1 MKNYYERMRDLRE
14 DNDLRQADLAKALG
28 LTNQQAYQRYEA
40 GRALMPIHLL
50 IKTAVFYNVSLD
62 YLCGLTDD
70 KRKFW

>member
-14 DNDLRQADLAKALG
+14 DRDLRQADMAEALG

-50 IKTAVFYNVSLD
+50 IKVAIFYNVSLD

>member
-14 DNDLRQADLAKALG
+14 DSDLRQSDMADILG
-28 LTNQQAYQRYEA
+28 LTNQQYEA

-50 IKTAVFYNVSLD
+50 IKVAKQFEVSLD

>member
-14 DNDLRQADLAKALG
+14 DSDLRQSDMADILG

-50 IKTAVFYNVSLD
+50 IKVAKQFEVSLD

>member
-1 MKNYYERMRDLRE
+1 MRDLRE
-14 DNDLRQADLAKALG
+14 DSDLRQSDMADILG
-28 LTNQQAYQRYEA
+28 LTNQQAYQPYEA

-50 IKTAVFYNVSLD
+50 IKVAKQFEVSLD

>member
-1 MKNYYERMRDLRE
+1 MKNYHERMRDLRE
-14 DNDLRQADLAKALG
+14 DHDLRQADMAEVLG

-50 IKTAVFYNVSLD
+50 IKAAIYFNVSLD

>member
-14 DNDLRQADLAKALG
+14 DHDLRQMDMAKVLG

-50 IKTAVFYNVSLD
+50 IKVATFFNVSLD